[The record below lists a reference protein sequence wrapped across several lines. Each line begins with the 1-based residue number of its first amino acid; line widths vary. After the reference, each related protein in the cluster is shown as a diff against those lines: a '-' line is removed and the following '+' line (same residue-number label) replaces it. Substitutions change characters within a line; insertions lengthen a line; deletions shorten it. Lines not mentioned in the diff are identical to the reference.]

1 MDLFRDTSEINRR
14 YSGYIDDLRRLFI
27 FHGLPCGAPEDLG
40 TLSLKLAESNAFRTD
55 VSALARNIRDLEAGS
70 ISAGEMLS
78 VIVLASA
85 GEDLAESRAPSAAT
99 TRNLG
104 PLRILLSGVGGWSD
118 ATEAGENQPTD
129 PTARNGLSR
138 HERSSRS
145 VNAAIAQQGA
155 DTGPSTSAPPP
166 YILWQEYRDAP
177 PPQSAAHTSATD
189 PSATDPAPLVSQPE
203 TSPRSPEQAGPS
215 PVRRRWTEGLIA
227 RNLDLPAAPPDQTDP
242 TPHRAVWT
250 ESDDL
255 PPSQP
260 LPWQT
265 RTEVERTSATGDLA
279 HPAAAE
285 LGDRAAGQLG
295 HPPSGRS
302 PRQPLPTANPLA
314 PSLVGDPRPAVVN
327 PTAPAPPAADGDTP
341 WPVVPH
347 TAISSSAGAAAVPD
361 LLHPERTHVGPG
373 TAPRGETAPQTAP
386 QSDLKADLQA
396 DPQGNLKPDP
406 QPEPEKNWKEKAA
419 RLLGI
424 AAVLFAVLGVIGA
437 AISYR
442 SPAPAGSV
450 ASEGAQPE
458 QRSPDRSRPLPNAG
472 DPSTLAAHPTA
483 PAPSQ
488 PAVGTASNR
497 PPASLPEIPEARP
510 ARQPAPPPA
519 GGSTV
524 ARSSQP
530 NTPERQTPE
539 RQTPERQTPE
549 RPARKPPETAAA
561 PQPRPQ
567 PRPQDLRAS
576 ARTARDPNRES
587 PPPPRAKPAQTAL
600 IRAAAPPPPSGRPAA
615 PTVSAGKA
623 TNTATG
629 TRVVVPE
636 ATMRRTLIA
645 TRPPVYPPDALKQN
659 VEGTVVLNAVIAKDG
674 SIKRVDVVRGSPVFI
689 KSAMSA
695 ISWRR
700 YKPYVVGGKP
710 VEVETPITV
719 VYTVH

>member
-14 YSGYIDDLRRLFI
+14 YSRYIDDLRRLFI

-78 VIVLASA
+78 VIVLASG
-85 GEDLAESRAPSAAT
+85 GEDLAEGRAPSAAT
-99 TRNLG
+99 TRTLG

-118 ATEAGENQPTD
+118 ATEAGESLPTD
-129 PTARNGLSR
+129 PPARNGLSR

-145 VNAAIAQQGA
+145 VNAAIAQQGV
-155 DTGPSTSAPPP
+155 DTGPSTSVPPP
-166 YILWQEYRDAP
+166 YILWQEHRDAP
-177 PPQSAAHTSATD
+177 PPQSAADLS
-189 PSATDPAPLVSQPE
+189 PTDPAPLASQPE
-203 TSPRSPEQAGPS
+203 TSPRSPEQADPS
-215 PVRRRWTEGLIA
+215 HVRRRWTEGLIA

-242 TPHRAVWT
+242 TRHRAIWT
-250 ESDDL
+250 EIDDL

-265 RTEVERTSATGDLA
+265 RNEVERSSATGDLA

-285 LGDRAAGQLG
+285 LGDRAVDQLG

-302 PRQPLPTANPLA
+302 PRQPLPTGDPLA
-314 PSLVGDPRPAVVN
+314 PSIVGDPRPAVVD

-341 WPVVPH
+341 QPVAPR
-347 TAISSSAGAAAVPD
+347 TAISSPAGAAAAAD
-361 LLHPERTHVGPG
+361 LLHPERTHLGPA
-373 TAPRGETAPQTAP
+373 TAPRGETDPRIAPQG
-386 QSDLKADLQA
+386 DLKA

-406 QPEPEKNWKEKAA
+406 QPEKDWKEKAA

-450 ASEGAQPE
+450 ASESTQPE
-458 QRSPDRSRPLPNAG
+458 QRSPDRSRPLPNAS
-472 DPSTLAAHPTA
+472 DPSTLAAHPAA

-488 PAVGTASNR
+488 PAVGTAGNR

-510 ARQPAPPPA
+510 ARQPASPPA

-524 ARSSQP
+524 ARSSKP
-530 NTPERQTPE
+530 NTPERQTSERQTPE

-587 PPPPRAKPAQTAL
+587 PPPPRAKPAATAP
-600 IRAAAPPPPSGRPAA
+600 IRAAATPPPSGRPAA
-615 PTVSAGKA
+615 PAVSAGKA

-695 ISWRR
+695 VSWRR